1 MAGISGAGRRGDPS
15 RSPERAARARAGS
28 VRDDKVHEAGP
39 GRGGPGPRGGPRQS
53 QETTAAG
60 RRGKLPPGLDR
71 VGRGEYIVRPSLIRL
86 RDQFPFNSN
95 QLRAR
100 QLLRRARSLARSVV
114 ESQIRIAEDNVPPQ
128 IRRPLPPPPRRT
140 SFSDCICDI
149 CDAKLHVN

>member
-60 RRGKLPPGLDR
+60 RRGKLPPGPDR

-100 QLLRRARSLARSVV
+100 QLLRRARSLARSSSRKYASPRTTCRHRYAVL
-114 ESQIRIAEDNVPPQ
+114 S
-128 IRRPLPPPPRRT
+128 LPHRVARHFPTASAIYVTRNYT
-140 SFSDCICDI
+140 
-149 CDAKLHVN
+149 